1 MASTI
6 QPTPIK
12 HIYTIG
18 ESEYGQFCDIDDAGI
33 TIPSRIDK
41 YRYQMTTIEESWS
54 ADSRDSFGDLY
65 ISNSLSLDK
74 NGGDVSN
81 TTQYYICNILVSSL
95 LCSSIIVIKYYI
107 M

>member
-12 HIYTIG
+12 HIYTID
-18 ESEYGQFCDIDDAGI
+18 ESEYGQFCDIDDTDII

-54 ADSRDSFGDLY
+54 ADSRDSLDDLY
-65 ISNSLSLDK
+65 KSHQLSFDK
-74 NGGDVSN
+74 NSDVSN
-81 TTQYYICNILVSSL
+81 TTQYYICNILVSSI
-95 LCSSIIVIKYYI
+95 LCSGIIVLKYYI

>member
-12 HIYTIG
+12 HIYTID
-18 ESEYGQFCDIDDAGI
+18 ESDYGQFCDIDDTGII

-41 YRYQMTTIEESWS
+41 YRYRMSTIEESWS
-54 ADSRDSFGDLY
+54 ADLRDSLDDLY
-65 ISNSLSLDK
+65 ITHSPSFDK
-74 NGGDVSN
+74 NGDVSN
-81 TTQYYICNILVSSL
+81 TTQYYICNILVSSI
-95 LCSSIIVIKYYI
+95 LCSTIIVFKYYI